1 MKTNDD
7 TDLDWQRY
15 GKEDPYYA
23 VLSTDKYRREHLNEQ
38 RLEEFF
44 TSGRENIDYILNV
57 IRTQL
62 DPSYRP
68 ARALDFGCGVGRL
81 VTALAPNVASV
92 VGVDISPDMLQEAKR
107 NCEARGLRNV
117 ELVLGDEELSRV
129 EGQFDLIT
137 SYIVFQH
144 IPVARGEALF
154 RNLISHLQEGGVA
167 AIHFTYYTPSAAS
180 AAAAQEDAA
189 LPSPV
194 RQLAGVPRKVAGKL
208 KRYVREQVTRGSRDE
223 TSPWL
228 VQMNSY
234 DLNRLLLILQETGCH
249 NCAFRFTQ
257 HGTHHGVMF
266 FFQKQRLPEI

>member
-1 MKTNDD
+1 MKTNND

-15 GKEDPYYA
+15 GKEDPYFA
-23 VLSTDKYRREHLNEQ
+23 VLSAEKYHREQLNEQ
-38 RLEEFF
+38 ALEEFF
-44 TSGRENIDYILNV
+44 TSGRENVDYILNV

-68 ARALDFGCGVGRL
+68 VRALDFGCGVGRL
-81 VTALAPNVASV
+81 VTALAANAASV

-107 NCEARGLRNV
+107 NCAARGLGNV

-144 IPVARGEALF
+144 IPVARGEVLF
-154 RNLISHLQEGGVA
+154 RKLISHLQDGGVG
-167 AIHFTYYTPSAAS
+167 AIHFTYYTSSGADAAE
-180 AAAAQEDAA
+180 QEQAA

-194 RQLAGVPRKVAGKL
+194 RQLAGIPRKVAGKL
-208 KRYVREQVTRGSRDE
+208 KKYTGGSQGE
-223 TSPWL
+223 TSPWAA

-249 NCAFRFTQ
+249 NCAFRFTR
-257 HGTHHGVMF
+257 HGTHHGVIF
-266 FFQKQRLPEI
+266 FFQKQRLAEI

>member
-1 MKTNDD
+1 MTTNND

-23 VLSTDKYRREHLNEQ
+23 VLSAEKYRREHLNEQ
-38 RLEEFF
+38 ALEEFF

-81 VTALAPNVASV
+81 VTALAAEVPSV
-92 VGVDISPDMLQEAKR
+92 VGVDVSPDMLQEAKR
-107 NCEARGLRNV
+107 NCAARGLQNV

-144 IPVARGEALF
+144 IPVERGEMLF
-154 RNLISHLQEGGVA
+154 KNLIGHLQEGGVA
-167 AIHFTYYTPSAAS
+167 AIHFTYYTPAADAQ
-180 AAAAQEDAA
+180 AAEQAA
-189 LPSPV
+189 LPPSV
-194 RQLAGVPRKVAGKL
+194 RQLAGIPRRFAGRL
-208 KRYVREQVTRGSRDE
+208 KRYAREQVLRGNRDE
-223 TSPWL
+223 AEPWAI
-228 VQMNSY
+228 QMNNY
-234 DLNRLLLILQETGCH
+234 DVNRLLLILQETGCH
-249 NCAFRFTQ
+249 NCALRFTR
-257 HGTHHGVMF
+257 HATHHGVMF
-266 FFQKQRLPEI
+266 FFRKQRLQEI